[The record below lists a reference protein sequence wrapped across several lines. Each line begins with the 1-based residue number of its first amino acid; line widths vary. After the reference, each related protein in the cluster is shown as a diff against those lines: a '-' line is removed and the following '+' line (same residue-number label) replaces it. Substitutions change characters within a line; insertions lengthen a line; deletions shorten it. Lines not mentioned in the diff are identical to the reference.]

1 MVMPTKRGAEVEDA
15 KRKLLEHLGREVDD
29 PRVIEAM
36 ERVPREAF
44 VPEASRDL
52 AYEDIPVP
60 IGNEQTI
67 SQPYVVALMLAA
79 LALKRTDTV
88 LEIGTG
94 SGYQTALLAELASEV
109 TSVERIPHL
118 ADSARE
124 RLASLGYSRVRV
136 ELAVRKLGWETGAPY
151 DGIIVAAGAPKLPH
165 GLMEQLG
172 VGGRLVVPVGSHGSQ
187 DLMKVSRSAD
197 AFSVETLGSCRFV
210 PLIGDGAW
218 PETENQA

>member
-1 MVMPTKRGAEVEDA
+1 MEDA

-79 LALKRTDTV
+79 LALKRTGH
-88 LEIGTG
+88 GT
-94 SGYQTALLAELASEV
+94 
-109 TSVERIPHL
+109 
-118 ADSARE
+118 
-124 RLASLGYSRVRV
+124 
-136 ELAVRKLGWETGAPY
+136 
-151 DGIIVAAGAPKLPH
+151 
-165 GLMEQLG
+165 
-172 VGGRLVVPVGSHGSQ
+172 
-187 DLMKVSRSAD
+187 
-197 AFSVETLGSCRFV
+197 
-210 PLIGDGAW
+210 
-218 PETENQA
+218 